1 MRASSSPAI
10 PRCGWAGCSQARDPS
25 TLVIRGCASARAALN
40 CFRAPRRDAGEGAE
54 LEAWP
59 EAEAAAAA
67 TAAKGVLPPQ
77 RRGLSLEAWAA
88 ELLQSVSITLV
99 PVEVRAQRMLRRAML
114 RV

>member
-1 MRASSSPAI
+1 VLI
-10 PRCGWAGCSQARDPS
+10 
-25 TLVIRGCASARAALN
+25 
-40 CFRAPRRDAGEGAE
+40 CFRAPHRDAGEGAE

-77 RRGLSLEAWAA
+77 RRGLSLDAWAA

-99 PVEVRAQRMLRRAML
+99 PVEVRGQHALRRATQ